1 MFFVLMV
8 VLMFSVNAYNI
19 KIGGYKIEYDT
30 IYQGDSDFD
39 GINDRKSY
47 YADGE
52 MVLVTYDMDGD
63 GTPENWLKYTE
74 DVYLETAMRD
84 NNGDGLPN
92 DFLKYDKEGNI
103 TQETSKRT
111 YSLKVI
117 LLSLIGLVL
126 FFVLVI
132 GLIKIMTRKKKHK
145 KTKKEEKT
153 THVKHKKVKKKT
165 PKKV

>member
-1 MFFVLMV
+1 MFN
-8 VLMFSVNAYNI
+8 VNAYTI
-19 KIGGYKIEYDT
+19 KIGGYEIEYDT

-39 GINDRKSY
+39 GTNDRKSY
-47 YADGE
+47 YQDDE
-52 MVLVTYDMDGD
+52 MVLITYDMDGD
-63 GTPENWLKYTE
+63 GIPENWLKYIQ

-84 NNGDGLPN
+84 NNGDGKPN
-92 DFLKYDKEGNI
+92 DFLKYDKDGNI

-111 YSLKVI
+111 YSLKI
-117 LLSLIGLVL
+117 IMFGLIGVLL

-145 KTKKEEKT
+145 KTKKDEKT
-153 THVKHKKVKKKT
+153 THVKHKKVKKKK